1 MSLEHDPAGTGTATR
16 GVTAAPGAETVHE
29 TPFYIPAGE
38 DSARPTRT
46 LKQGDSFAVL
56 DAQGDMGATSGA
68 PDGLFHADTRYLSRL
83 ELALNGVHPL
93 LLGSSVRD
101 DNSVLTV
108 DLTNPDLYFEKRIVL
123 PKDTVH
129 IVRTIFLTERGARQ
143 RYGVKNYGDQAVD
156 LNLSFG
162 FDADFADLFEVRGM
176 RRDERGISST
186 ETVPPGQVVFGYT
199 GLDGTTRTTS
209 IAFEPAPQV
218 LSRHSAVYSLRLAP
232 GERISLFVTI
242 ACDDRDLEPTRAF
255 FIAMR
260 STAKSLR
267 AHAGRG
273 ATIETSNQLF
283 NEVLSRSRADL
294 AMLVTDTEQG
304 PYPYAGIP
312 WYSTSFG
319 RDGII
324 TAMQMLWC
332 DPSLARGVL
341 RRLAACQARETIPEA
356 DAEPGKILHEMR
368 AGEMAI
374 LGEVPF
380 RLYYGSVDATP
391 LFVMLAGMYVQRTG
405 DVDLIRELWPHIE
418 AALAWIDGAADQD
431 GDGFLQY
438 ARAHEKGLANQ
449 GWKDSFDSVFHAD
462 GRLAEGAIALAE
474 VQGYVFA
481 ARHMAAH
488 CARLLGDDARADAL
502 AARAGELTERFE
514 RSFWCDE
521 LGTYAIA
528 IDGDKKP
535 CRVATSNAGH
545 LLFTGLAE
553 PDRAH
558 RVATGLMSAEF
569 FAGWGI
575 RTVAEGA
582 ARYNPMSY
590 HNGSIWPHD
599 NALIALGLARYGEHD
614 AVDRVFTALFDAA
627 VYMDLRRLPELYCGF
642 KRQRGRGPTLYPV
655 ACSPQAWA
663 AATPFAL
670 LQASLGIEFEP
681 GNHEIRLRNPH
692 LPAFLDDVTIRGLRL
707 GTARV
712 DLVVQRVGREIAVRV
727 IRNEG
732 RIQVGTVYG

>member
-1 MSLEHDPAGTGTATR
+1 MPVEHRP
-16 GVTAAPGAETVHE
+16 AAPDANSASAAETAHE
-29 TPFYIPAGE
+29 TPFYIPARE
-38 DSARPTRT
+38 ASARPTRT

-56 DAQGDMGATSGA
+56 DVQGDIGATAGA
-68 PDGLFHADTRYLSRL
+68 PDGLFHGDTRYLSRL
-83 ELALNGVHPL
+83 EFSLNGVHPL

-108 DLTNPDLYFEKRIVL
+108 DLTNPDLYFDKRIVL

-143 RYGVKNYGDQAVD
+143 RYGVRNYGDRAID
-156 LNLSFG
+156 LNLSFA
-162 FDADFADLFEVRGM
+162 FDGDFADLFEVRGM
-176 RRDERGISST
+176 RRDKRGTLAAEVIA
-186 ETVPPGQVVFGYT
+186 PAQVVFSYA
-199 GLDGTTRTTS
+199 GLDAVTRTTS
-209 IAFEPAPQV
+209 IAFEPAPRV
-218 LSRHSAVYSLRLAP
+218 LSRHSAVYALRIEP
-232 GERISLFVTI
+232 GESLSLFVTV
-242 ACDDRDLEPTRAF
+242 ACDDRVLAPARAF
-255 FIAMR
+255 FTSMR
-260 STAKSLR
+260 AGAKSLR
-267 AHAGRG
+267 ERADHCA
-273 ATIETSNQLF
+273 AIETSNQLF
-283 NEVLSRSRADL
+283 NEVLCRARADL

-356 DAEPGKILHEMR
+356 DAEPGKILHETR
-368 AGEMAI
+368 AGEMAM

-405 DVDLIRELWPHIE
+405 DVALIRELWPHID
-418 AALAWIDGAADQD
+418 AALAWIDGKGDLD
-431 GDGFLQY
+431 GDGFLEY

-462 GRLAEGAIALAE
+462 GRLAEGSIALAE

-488 CARLLGDDARADAL
+488 CARLLGDHARADAL
-502 AARAGELTERFE
+502 AAQAGELTERFE
-514 RSFWCDE
+514 KTFWCEE

-528 IDGDKKP
+528 LDGDKKP
-535 CRVATSNAGH
+535 CRTATSNAGH
-545 LLFTGLAE
+545 LLFTGLAAPE
-553 PDRAH
+553 RAR
-558 RVATGLMSAEF
+558 RVANGLMSTDF

-575 RTVAEGA
+575 RTVAESA

-590 HNGSIWPHD
+590 HNGSVWPHD
-599 NALIALGLARYGEHD
+599 NALIALGLARYGEHE
-614 AVDRVFTALFDAA
+614 AVERVFTALFDAA

-663 AATPFAL
+663 AGTPFAL

-681 GNHEIRLRNPH
+681 GNNEIRLRNPH
-692 LPAFLDDVTIRGLRL
+692 LPAFLDDVTVRGLRL
-707 GTARV
+707 GASRV
-712 DLVVQRVGREIAVRV
+712 DLAVQRVGGEIAVRV

>member
-1 MSLEHDPAGTGTATR
+1 MPLEHSPADAGASTAPA
-16 GVTAAPGAETVHE
+16 VETVHE
-29 TPFYIPAGE
+29 TPFYIPARE
-38 DSARPTRT
+38 VSAGPTRT

-56 DAQGDMGATSGA
+56 DAQGDMGAISGA
-68 PDGLFHADTRYLSRL
+68 ADGLFHGDTRYLSRL
-83 ELALNGVHPL
+83 EFSLNGVHPL

-108 DLTNPDLYFEKRIVL
+108 DLTNSDLYFEKRIVL
-123 PKDTVH
+123 PKDAVH

-143 RYGVKNYGDQAVD
+143 RYGVKNYSDQAVD
-156 LNLSFG
+156 LKLSFG
-162 FDADFADLFEVRGM
+162 FDSDFADLFEVRGM
-176 RRDERGISST
+176 RRDKRGTSSA
-186 ETVPPGQVVFGYT
+186 EVMSNGQVVFGYT
-199 GLDGTTRTTS
+199 GLDGLTRTTS
-209 IAFEPAPQV
+209 IAFEPAPDV
-218 LSRHSAVYSLRLAP
+218 LSRHSAVFSLRLAP
-232 GERISLFVTI
+232 GERVSLFVTV
-242 ACDDRDLEPTRAF
+242 ACDDRDLAPARAF
-255 FIAMR
+255 FTALR
-260 STAKSLR
+260 SCAKGLR
-267 AHAGRG
+267 ARADQG
-273 ATIETSNQLF
+273 AAVETSNQLF

-294 AMLVTDTEQG
+294 AMLVTETEHG

-332 DPSLARGVL
+332 DPSLAHGVL
-341 RRLAACQARETIPEA
+341 RRLAACQARGTIAEA

-405 DVDLIRELWPHIE
+405 DLDTIRELWPHIE
-418 AALAWIDGAADQD
+418 AALAWIDRTADQD
-431 GDGFLQY
+431 GDGFLKY

-488 CARLLGDDARADAL
+488 CARLLGDDARADVL
-502 AARAGELTERFE
+502 AAQAGKLTERFE
-514 RSFWCDE
+514 NSYWCEE

-528 IDGDKKP
+528 LDGDKKA

-553 PDRAH
+553 PERAR
-558 RVATGLMSAEF
+558 RVAAGLMSVEF

-590 HNGSIWPHD
+590 HNGSVWPHD

-614 AVDRVFTALFDAA
+614 AVERVFTALFDAA
-627 VYMDLRRLPELYCGF
+627 VYMDLRRLPELFCGF

-707 GTARV
+707 GPARV
-712 DLVVQRVGREIAVRV
+712 DIAVQRVGREIAVRV

>member
-1 MSLEHDPAGTGTATR
+1 MPLEHGPAASDALATS
-16 GVTAAPGAETVHE
+16 GAETVHE
-29 TPFYIPAGE
+29 TPFYIPARE
-38 DSARPTRT
+38 VSARPTRT

-56 DAQGDMGATSGA
+56 DVQGDIGATMGA
-68 PDGLFHADTRYLSRL
+68 PDGLFHCDTRHLSRL
-83 ELALNGVHPL
+83 EFTLNGVHPL

-123 PKDTVH
+123 AKDTVH
-129 IVRTIFLTERGARQ
+129 IVRTIFLTEGGARQ
-143 RYGVKNYGDQAVD
+143 RYGVRNYGDHAID
-156 LNLSFG
+156 FNLSFA
-162 FDADFADLFEVRGM
+162 FDSDFADLFEVRGM
-176 RRDERGISST
+176 RRDRRGTSSS
-186 ETVPPGQVVFGYT
+186 EVVSPDQVVFGYT
-199 GLDGTTRTTS
+199 GLDGLTRTTS
-209 IAFEPAPQV
+209 IAFEPAPRV
-218 LSRHSAVYSLRLAP
+218 LSRHSAVHTLRLAP
-232 GERISLFVTI
+232 GERVSLFVTV
-242 ACDDRDLEPTRAF
+242 ACDDRDLKPARAF
-255 FIAMR
+255 FTAMR
-260 STAKSLR
+260 SAGKSLR
-267 AHAGRG
+267 ARAETC
-273 ATIETSNQLF
+273 AAIETSNQLF
-283 NEVLSRSRADL
+283 NEVLCRSRSDL
-294 AMLVTDTEQG
+294 AMLVTETEQG

-341 RRLAACQARETIPEA
+341 RRLATCQAKETIPEA

-368 AGEMAI
+368 AGEMAM

-391 LFVMLAGMYVQRTG
+391 LFVMLAGMYMQRTG
-405 DVDLIRELWPHIE
+405 DVDTIRELWPNIE
-418 AALAWIDGAADQD
+418 AALAWIDRKTGGDD
-431 GDGFLQY
+431 DGFLAY

-462 GRLAEGAIALAE
+462 GRLAEGAIRLAE

-488 CARLLGDDARADAL
+488 CARLLGDPARADAL
-502 AARAGELTERFE
+502 AAQAGELAERIEERF
-514 RSFWCDE
+514 WCE
-521 LGTYAIA
+521 EIGTYAIA
-528 IDGDKKP
+528 LDGGKTP
-535 CRVATSNAGH
+535 CRVATSNAGQ

-553 PDRAH
+553 PERAH
-558 RVATGLMSAEF
+558 RVAAGLTGAEF

-575 RTVAEGA
+575 RTVAEST

-590 HNGSIWPHD
+590 HNGSVWPHD

-614 AVDRVFTALFDAA
+614 AVERVFTALFDAA
-627 VYMDLRRLPELYCGF
+627 CYMDLRRLPELYCGF

-707 GTARV
+707 GPSRV
-712 DLVVQRVGREIAVRV
+712 DLSVQRLGGEIAVRV